1 MSLHLDN
8 RHRAMLQEMGVH
20 IWSPKPAPVP
30 LPDAATAQS
39 RSAHAPTPS
48 AAPQPSPAHRPTAS
62 HTAPQPPTA
71 AATPVATALGA
82 PLAWTLQVPQ
92 PVYPHAAAQAT
103 PTEAGPRWLLVA
115 EGAAGT
121 DPLAGDAGGLLD
133 NMLHALHL
141 RQQPQVFI
149 CVLTPLATE
158 ANGASAAAAAAA
170 AATPDSPCQVL
181 TQAITDI
188 EPAVLLVM
196 GRAAARSVLGRSEP
210 LGQLRSQSHR
220 IAGVPAVVT
229 YDAAYLLRAPSAK
242 AGAWDD
248 LCRARALALALA
260 PPSSAEPV
268 NR

>member
-8 RHRAMLQEMGVH
+8 RHRAILQEMGVH
-20 IWSPKPAPVP
+20 VWLPKPTPVP

-39 RSAHAPTPS
+39 RSAHAPAPS
-48 AAPQPSPAHRPTAS
+48 AAPQPPPVHRPTAN
-62 HTAPQPPTA
+62 HTAPLPPTA
-71 AATPVATALGA
+71 AATPVATAPGA
-82 PLAWTLQVPQ
+82 PLAWALQAPQ

-103 PTEAGPRWLLVA
+103 SAEVGPRWLLVA
-115 EGAAGT
+115 EGATGT

-158 ANGASAAAAAAA
+158 ATDAAAAPD
-170 AATPDSPCQVL
+170 TPSQVL
-181 TQAITDI
+181 TQAIADI

-210 LGQLRSQSHR
+210 LGQLRSQSLR
-220 IAGVPAVVT
+220 IAGVPTVVT

-242 AGAWDD
+242 AGAWND
-248 LCRARALALALA
+248 LCRAHALALA
-260 PPSSAEPV
+260 P
-268 NR
+268 